1 MIDSGHMGRH
11 EATSGDDQP
20 RDGEEVR
27 MVWGGRAPRTIR
39 FCTILVHCGAALIV
53 VGCLGVLI
61 VPTALTFVMGL
72 IAAAHRARGMNSGSD
87 LGKDA
92 PYPSGLLGADRLSP
106 IPRVRWR
113 PSTHA

>member
-1 MIDSGHMGRH
+1 MRRQA
-11 EATSGDDQP
+11 ATSGDDQP

-27 MVWGGRAPRTIR
+27 MVWDPFRGRAPRAIR

-53 VGCLGVLI
+53 AGCLGVLI
-61 VPTALTFVMGL
+61 VPTARTFVLGL

-92 PYPSGLLGADRLSP
+92 PYPSGLLGADRLRP
-106 IPRVRWR
+106 IP
-113 PSTHA
+113 

>member
-1 MIDSGHMGRH
+1 
-11 EATSGDDQP
+11 
-20 RDGEEVR
+20 
-27 MVWGGRAPRTIR
+27 VWDPIRGRAPRTIR

-61 VPTALTFVMGL
+61 VPTARTFVMGL
-72 IAAAHRARGMNSGSD
+72 VPAARRARGMNSGSD

-92 PYPSGLLGADRLSP
+92 PYLSGFLGADRLSP

-113 PSTHA
+113 PNPPA

>member
-1 MIDSGHMGRH
+1 
-11 EATSGDDQP
+11 
-20 RDGEEVR
+20 
-27 MVWGGRAPRTIR
+27 MVWDPFRGRSPRGRAPRTIR

-53 VGCLGVLI
+53 VGCLLGVLI

-92 PYPSGLLGADRLSP
+92 PYSSGLLGADCLST

-113 PSTHA
+113 PNPHA